1 MAVRTAIA
9 ISRIN
14 FKVLF
19 IVINKVLRLLE
30 PPPAPPKE
38 GRRGDRIFM
47 GEHVMLGKQSLILI

>member
-19 IVINKVLRLLE
+19 IVIKGFKVIGAS
-30 PPPAPPKE
+30 PCPSE
-38 GRRGDRIFM
+38 G
-47 GEHVMLGKQSLILI
+47 GEKGR